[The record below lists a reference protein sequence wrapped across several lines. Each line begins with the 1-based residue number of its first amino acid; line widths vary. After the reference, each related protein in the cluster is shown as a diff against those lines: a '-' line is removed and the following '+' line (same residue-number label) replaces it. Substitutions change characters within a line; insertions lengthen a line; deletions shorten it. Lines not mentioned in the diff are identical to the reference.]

1 VENIGVIGLG
11 KLGLPLAA
19 VIAEAG
25 YRVSGVDYNQNLIN
39 KLKNREFNYDEPNLN
54 EILAK
59 HDHKIK
65 FETDYTLLID
75 TDIVYIILP
84 TPSDAF
90 GYFDDSLI
98 VSAVKN
104 LISNTKV
111 YKCKVKLLII
121 IVIIFYRLRI
131 N

>member
-104 LISNTKV
+104 LI
-111 YKCKVKLLII
+111 
-121 IVIIFYRLRI
+121 RI
-131 N
+131 